1 MKLLAY
7 ARASTEDQ
15 EITLEAQPD
24 KMRLYAALHE
34 HTLVD
39 EIIESESAK
48 SLDRPGIQRAFA
60 MLRNNDADGLLIV
73 KLDRLTREQA
83 DWQYLLKEFFGDGA
97 KYPKSLCSV
106 NDYIDTRTATGRMIL
121 SMQIVIAQW
130 ERETIG
136 ERTKAALQHKIKSG
150 QRVGS
155 VLFGFDLG
163 PDGKMLIP
171 NAAEQE
177 TIKLMRRLRDAGYS
191 YRAIAAELDD
201 RGIKTKEGSEWLPA
215 SVRRVL
221 LRQLPADAA

>member
-1 MKLLAY
+1 MKLIAY

-24 KMRLYAALHE
+24 KMRTYAALYE
-34 HTLVD
+34 HVLVD
-39 EIIESESAK
+39 VIIESESAK
-48 SLDRPGIQRAFA
+48 SLDRPGIQRALA
-60 MLRNNDADGLLIV
+60 MLRNGQADGLLIV
-73 KLDRLTREQA
+73 KLDRLTREQS
-83 DWQYLLKEFFGDGA
+83 DWQFLLKEFFGDGA
-97 KYPKSLCSV
+97 KCAKTLCSM

-136 ERTKAALQHKIKSG
+136 ERTKAALQHKIKNG

-155 VLFGFDLG
+155 ILFGFDLAA
-163 PDGKMLIP
+163 DGKMLVP
-171 NAAEQE
+171 NEGEQA
-177 TIKLMRRLRDAGYS
+177 TIRLMVRLRDAGYS

-201 RGIKTKEGSEWLPA
+201 RGIKTKEGSAWLPA

-221 LRQLPADAA
+221 VRQLPADAA